1 MRDFN
6 ALPKVWIKH
15 VSPVPS
21 CTFQPRRSVQAD
33 RLTVHLTNCSL
44 QHEDMAAPFPAMSQ
58 FKVRGSFAIWKASVE
73 KLMST
78 GMPGSK
84 AAAVRRTGSFAHR
97 AALAGPTGPESSVA
111 AILLFADEIE
121 SYHRGMPM
129 LRYDYAFDISE
140 DSKVDAITFSVGASH
155 PMLNGGSMV
164 TTILES
170 IYAHGS
176 VSARES
182 AILDPMERRR
192 KRNILRHL
200 PAIDFTFGIQEI
212 FIPPESCSYTD
223 DGQTRSLPQLDG
235 GRLMV
240 RLLGG
245 IEHEKDNISGRAD
258 ATDDAASTP
267 VADGIKLLADFGV
280 SNIVLNNETNIK
292 EFPELEIFEGA
303 KLRSLTSGK
312 LGGGIKCHLRP
323 QKLSSSLTS
332 TGPNIF
338 NPLEAYEIDFSGTS
352 LSVRL
357 KESSTSLGHRRII
370 LPPETTLMVKVVE
383 SVVDMTL
390 EGKTECELSWDF
402 QGLSPILQVTEVG
415 QSPEHAMHENKEQV
429 SILIAPLRQGRL
441 NLNVSSVG
449 GIKITKAATSRED
462 KEGLFDWKFF
472 NAIVSP
478 DEKSAERLIEVV
490 DDRRTMNKLLQVI
503 KLVNADLHR
512 FLSYLLTQV
521 WRAKEIFDQEGVS
534 DPAHIIPGHKM
545 ARLISLFMTGD
556 IGEVDE
562 VLPII
567 RRVVAGDGLDVVK
580 VKELVR
586 EHCEFYDEWAPEIDR
601 AVRWLEMMFNP
612 ILVPQPYVE
621 NQVVPLAEFPHHAAR
636 FRDIPS
642 AAQLYDQIND
652 RPRLPLDPKFSHL
665 VSRLAPYLSF
675 AQIEYFLKIRASTD
689 WQPSDLKRLRY
700 VYSIKRRVME
710 IAESYGGLSFL
721 PQSFLVSVFLGEAT
735 RSSLRATGDEAKN
748 QRQQRENSPT
758 VSVRSKRPST
768 LFTLRQRRARLH
780 EPSLEGVSEER
791 PVSLTPAEQ
800 VVSMANFPTDVNDV
814 SVPNMLT
821 IKSEVEQG
829 VPCQYELGD
838 CLLGPTD
845 VAILLQAG
853 LTSVMKGSSV
863 VQLNQ
868 RMLLDLIA
876 SQPKSFAVSVLAEIG
891 THGGQGSTRGLTS
904 GKYCSAAMCS
914 H

>member
-1 MRDFN
+1 MSFLFWYSITGRGTLTQCDSDFC
-6 ALPKVWIKH
+6 
-15 VSPVPS
+15 SY
-21 CTFQPRRSVQAD
+21 RSVQAD

-44 QHEDMAAPFPAMSQ
+44 HHEDMAATFPAKSQ
-58 FKVRGSFAIWKASVE
+58 LKVRGSFALWKASADNIAP
-73 KLMST
+73 S
-78 GMPGSK
+78 GMSK

-97 AALAGPTGPESSVA
+97 AALAGPTDPESSVA

-129 LRYDYAFDISE
+129 LRYDYAFDVSE
-140 DSKVDAITFSVGASH
+140 DSKLDAVTFSVGASH

-170 IYAHGS
+170 IYAYGS
-176 VSARES
+176 VSARDS

-212 FIPPESCSYTD
+212 FIPPESFSYTD

-245 IEHEKDNISGRAD
+245 IEQENDNVSVPPNGSGDSTA
-258 ATDDAASTP
+258 TP
-267 VADGIKLLADFGV
+267 VSDGIKLVADFGV
-280 SNIVLNNETNIK
+280 SYICLNNETDIK
-292 EFPELEIFEGA
+292 EFPELDIFEGA

-312 LGGGIKCHLRP
+312 LGGGVKCHLRP

-357 KESSTSLGHRRII
+357 KESSTSLGHRRMI

-478 DEKSAERLIEVV
+478 DEQSAERLVEVV

-503 KLVNADLHR
+503 KLVNSDLHR

-534 DPAHIIPGHKM
+534 DPGHIIPGHKM

-567 RRVVAGDGLDVVK
+567 RRVVDGDGLDVVK

-621 NQVVPLAEFPHHAAR
+621 NQVSPLAEFPHHVAR

-642 AAQLYDQIND
+642 AAQLYDHIND
-652 RPRLPLDPKFSHL
+652 RPRLPLDPKFSNL
-665 VSRLAPYLSF
+665 VSRLAPYLSIV
-675 AQIEYFLKIRASTD
+675 QIEYFLKVRASTD

-735 RSSLRATGDEAKN
+735 RSSLRAT
-748 QRQQRENSPT
+748 QQEVRRVTSPAET
-758 VSVRSKRPST
+758 TGPRKAST
-768 LFTLRQRRARLH
+768 LFTLRQRRARIQ

-791 PVSLTPAEQ
+791 YVPLTPAGQ
-800 VVSMANFPTDVNDV
+800 VASMSNFPTDANDAN
-814 SVPNMLT
+814 VPNMLT
-821 IKSEVEQG
+821 IKSDMEQVG
-829 VPCQYELGD
+829 PSQYELGD

-891 THGGQGSTRGLTS
+891 THGGQGSVRGLTS
-904 GKYCSAAMCS
+904 GKRCKLS
-914 H
+914 